1 MAHEDDSVL
10 LAYAVAHS
18 RTIVTFDRD
27 FPDLLAGSGETRP
40 SIVFLR
46 QQGVKAVRLAEV
58 LQALWQQHEAEIEAG
73 CIITINTRGARVRR
87 LPT

>member
-46 QQGVKAVRLAEV
+46 QKAVRLAEV